1 MEKNKVKVTIA
12 GVDYALTTEE
22 TPEYTTML
30 AAEIDEKMKELRA
43 ANPFISTNQ
52 AAVLI
57 ALDYAN
63 SAKKAEQSADNLR
76 AQIKDYLEDASQSKS
91 ERDFYKREIDR
102 LKTEQK
108 AGAAQINLFSSENDK
123 ARDIGSRR
131 QLRSINCRG
140 KKRSG
145 RRVFRHR
152 QL

>member
-1 MEKNKVKVTIA
+1 MNVLGKNKVKVTIA

-43 ANPFISTNQ
+43 VNPFISTNQ

-108 AGAAQINLFSSENDK
+108 AGAAQINLFSSEKEPDSAK
-123 ARDIGSRR
+123 
-131 QLRSINCRG
+131 
-140 KKRSG
+140 
-145 RRVFRHR
+145 
-152 QL
+152 

>member
-1 MEKNKVKVTIA
+1 M
-12 GVDYALTTEE
+12 
-22 TPEYTTML
+22 
-30 AAEIDEKMKELRA
+30 
-43 ANPFISTNQ
+43 
-52 AAVLI
+52 I

-108 AGAAQINLFSSENDK
+108 AGAAQINLFSSEKSRIPLNDK

-131 QLRSINCRG
+131 QL
-140 KKRSG
+140 
-145 RRVFRHR
+145 
-152 QL
+152 

>member
-1 MEKNKVKVTIA
+1 
-12 GVDYALTTEE
+12 
-22 TPEYTTML
+22 ML

-108 AGAAQINLFSSENDK
+108 AGAAQINLFSSEKEPDSANDK
-123 ARDIGSRR
+123 VRDIGSRR
-131 QLRSINCRG
+131 QL
-140 KKRSG
+140 
-145 RRVFRHR
+145 
-152 QL
+152 

>member
-30 AAEIDEKMKELRA
+30 AAEIDEKMKEL
-43 ANPFISTNQ
+43 Q

-108 AGAAQINLFSSENDK
+108 AGAAQINLFSSEKEPDSAK
-123 ARDIGSRR
+123 
-131 QLRSINCRG
+131 
-140 KKRSG
+140 
-145 RRVFRHR
+145 
-152 QL
+152 

>member
-1 MEKNKVKVTIA
+1 M
-12 GVDYALTTEE
+12 
-22 TPEYTTML
+22 
-30 AAEIDEKMKELRA
+30 
-43 ANPFISTNQ
+43 
-52 AAVLI
+52 I

>member
-43 ANPFISTNQ
+43 VNPFISTNQ

-57 ALDYAN
+57 ALDAN

-108 AGAAQINLFSSENDK
+108 AGAAQINLFSSEKEPDSAK
-123 ARDIGSRR
+123 
-131 QLRSINCRG
+131 
-140 KKRSG
+140 
-145 RRVFRHR
+145 
-152 QL
+152 

>member
-43 ANPFISTNQ
+43 VNPFISTNQ

-102 LKTEQK
+102 LKTC
-108 AGAAQINLFSSENDK
+108 LLYTSPSP
-123 ARDIGSRR
+123 RD
-131 QLRSINCRG
+131 
-140 KKRSG
+140 
-145 RRVFRHR
+145 
-152 QL
+152 

>member
-52 AAVLI
+52 AAVL
-57 ALDYAN
+57 
-63 SAKKAEQSADNLR
+63 
-76 AQIKDYLEDASQSKS
+76 SKS

-108 AGAAQINLFSSENDK
+108 AGAAQINLFSSEKEPDSAK
-123 ARDIGSRR
+123 
-131 QLRSINCRG
+131 
-140 KKRSG
+140 
-145 RRVFRHR
+145 
-152 QL
+152 

>member
-22 TPEYTTML
+22 TPEY
-30 AAEIDEKMKELRA
+30 
-43 ANPFISTNQ
+43 
-52 AAVLI
+52 
-57 ALDYAN
+57 

-108 AGAAQINLFSSENDK
+108 AGAAQINLFSSEKEPDSAK
-123 ARDIGSRR
+123 
-131 QLRSINCRG
+131 
-140 KKRSG
+140 
-145 RRVFRHR
+145 
-152 QL
+152 